1 MPKRVKPSGDKG
13 EPGED
18 PATKRS
24 TRSSSKSP
32 GAANPSKSSDPPL
45 PMLPAKS
52 APKPPKPA
60 PKPRGKGKK
69 VTWEAK
75 PEKWL
80 ENLPDNHG
88 TYESK
93 AFRMSKASVKY
104 G

>member
-1 MPKRVKPSGDKG
+1 MSKRKRSSGG
-13 EPGED
+13 EGDPGED
-18 PATKRS
+18 KTPKRS

-32 GAANPSKSSDPPL
+32 GAANPQKATDPPL
-45 PMLPAKS
+45 PSLPKNV
-52 APKPPKPA
+52 PKPKPA
-60 PKPRGKGKK
+60 KPKPRGKGKK
-69 VTWEAK
+69 VTWEPK

-93 AFRMSKASVKY
+93 ALRMSKAIGKY